1 MDAQGVL
8 ELAPDSQ
15 VASSATRLAGAAGWT
30 GLGRTAR
37 VLWGL
42 CPGSGKNPY
51 RVCVDL
57 GDRATKCSCP
67 SRKFP
72 CKHAVAVQLLHAR
85 GEVSE
90 VADEEAVPDWVSEW
104 VAKRHAV
111 AAPVDTSPE
120 AVERR
125 ARAKEKTARHRAEA
139 VRGGVAALRD
149 WLSDVAGSGIAGL
162 PGRDAAWWHSITAR
176 MVDAQAPG
184 LAAAVAEV
192 RELVAAGGPQWA
204 VDAAD
209 RLGGLHLL
217 ARLSESAEGPLGDVV
232 RARLGFPVAEEQ
244 VRAEPGWSDRWVALL
259 RLEVDEGLFR
269 TVRQWIWA
277 RERGEWV
284 VGVKHAGGNARPVP
298 PLPHGFEVTGTL
310 HPYPGVTPRRVA
322 VGELVGDQPA
332 EAIPVA
338 ATWREALAGLEPLL
352 LADPW
357 QRVHPLGCAAVRA
370 SADVKFLLDA
380 DRHALPVRGDAALD
394 RALAVTGG
402 DPFDAWGLW
411 DGHTLRLGA
420 VAEPGKAP
428 EIVG

>member
-15 VASSATRLAGAAGWT
+15 VASGATRLAGVAGWT
-30 GLGRTAR
+30 GLGRTASA
-37 VLWGL
+37 LWGL

-72 CKHAVAVQLLHAR
+72 CKHAVAVQLLHTR
-85 GEVSE
+85 GEVP
-90 VADEEAVPDWVSEW
+90 VDEAVPDWVSDW

-111 AAPVDTSPE
+111 AVPADTSPE

-125 ARAKEKTARHRAEA
+125 ARAKDKTAQHRAEA

-149 WLSDVAGSGIAGL
+149 WLSDLAGSGIAGL
-162 PGRDAAWWHSITAR
+162 PGRDAAWWHAITAR

-184 LAAAVAEV
+184 LAAAVAEL
-192 RELVAAGGPQWA
+192 RDLVAAGGPQWA

-232 RARLGFPVAEEQ
+232 RTRLGFPVPEEQ
-244 VRAEPGWSDRWVALL
+244 VRSGPGWSDRWVALL
-259 RLEVDEGLFR
+259 RLETDDGPFR
-269 TVRQWIWA
+269 TVRQWIWGRDRA
-277 RERGEWV
+277 EWV
-284 VGVKHAGGNARPVP
+284 VGVKHAGGGAKPVP
-298 PLPHGFEVTGTL
+298 LLPHGMEVTGTL
-310 HPYPGVTPRRVA
+310 HPYPGAIPRRVA
-322 VGELVGDQPA
+322 VGELVGERRA
-332 EAIPVA
+332 EAVPVA
-338 ATWREALAGLEPLL
+338 TTWREALAGLEPVL

-357 QRVHPLGCAAVRA
+357 QRLHPLGCAAVRA
-370 SADVKFLLDA
+370 SGDLRFLVDVG
-380 DRHALPVRGDAALD
+380 RHGLPVRGDAALD

-402 DPFDAWGLW
+402 EPFDAWGIW
-411 DGHTLRLGA
+411 DGHNLRLGA

-428 EIVG
+428 EVVG